1 MKFINILPVAALT
14 LLIASC
20 SDKKEVEPAPAA
32 GKDVVFSAS
41 APQSRTEYQSPNPD
55 GSYPIWWL
63 PNDQML
69 VMSPQ
74 CAIKYGQYQVGTT
87 VPSTGA
93 ASAGTL
99 QKIGAAGVQ
108 WGENA
113 TADFYSVYPYS
124 KVEEN
129 GIKPDTKTIT
139 MRMPHIQNDY
149 IRNNGDGTYTAK
161 ADMDGSF
168 LYAQTNGVKNGEDVN
183 LGYKSLSTAIRFTLV
198 GPAAANAESATI
210 QYIKITAANNTKIA
224 GRMDAEF
231 GDDASIMPSVHF
243 DATDSYDHVYI
254 YSSYEGSEGGGYLVL
269 NKDQKIE
276 LNAFVMPEE
285 DCNIENWTIEVQTLT
300 KKYSKTL
307 GKGNLARGMI
317 HNLGE
322 LPALDADNESE
333 WKVENWMVNIPRN
346 TYICEISL
354 PGSWNSMNS
363 DFQQGTV
370 PTGITAT
377 SLTDQYKA
385 GARAFH
391 LDTRWKNTTTLGIAA
406 GSSSDSRGSGWSTS
420 GKVTNGSSFV
430 DALTTITT
438 NLQKDEYMVVICTF
452 AQGSAIPEGKTWEQA
467 VSDACAQNANIYDG
481 STITRTTTVGD
492 VLGKVIVICNSEGT
506 TPTNLSGSKCLFVNA
521 PLTLEKGIFSANP
534 PYKDDVIYLGSGT
547 ASAIKMIVSQ
557 CQTEFKSFQSGISN
571 YNSQEPGDGV
581 TGSNNR
587 GYFPNNT
594 ERLNQL
600 NAVLKWSQDNY
611 NGGGA
616 SNGADKLIYLG
627 IGGITG
633 GYSSLLKRYGTEN
646 NPEYLAQ
653 EYGPWIYNKIQ
664 DMVNETTNYYP
675 VGIVLM
681 NNVVST
687 QRIGT
692 SGTTTLTGPE
702 VMKQILLLNNRY
714 QKAFDKNKPAWPTTG
729 GEDEN
734 NPANYSMTNTNGGN
748 AWNITKQ

>member
-129 GIKPDTKTIT
+129 GIKPDTKTVT

-149 IRNNGDGTYTAK
+149 IHNNGDGTYTAK

-198 GPAAANAESATI
+198 GPAATNAESATI
-210 QYIKITAANNTKIA
+210 QYIKLTAANNTKVA
-224 GRMDAEF
+224 GNMDVVFA
-231 GDDASIMPSVHF
+231 DDAATMPSVNF
-243 DATDSYDHVYI
+243 NASDSYDYI
-254 YSSYEGSEGGGYLVL
+254 YVYSSYEGATGGGYLVL
-269 NKDQKIE
+269 NKGDKIE
-276 LNAFVMPEE
+276 LNAFVMLAE
-285 DCNIENWTIEVQTLT
+285 DCNIENWTLEVQTLT

-307 GKGNLARGMI
+307 GKGNLVRGMI

-333 WKVENWMVNIPRN
+333 WDVSNWMVNIPRN
-346 TYICEISL
+346 TYISEISL
-354 PGSWNSMNS
+354 PGSWNSANKS
-363 DFQQGTV
+363 FQTMVGSEAS
-370 PTGITAT
+370 ITD
-377 SLTDQYKA
+377 LQNQYNV
-385 GARAFH
+385 GVRAFH
-391 LDTRWKNTTTLGIAA
+391 FDTRWKWNRNPAVILGQQTENLATGNVANLGIAD
-406 GSSSDSRGSGWSTS
+406 GSNAWNSPGLR
-420 GKVTNGSSFV
+420 GKVMNTEAIEFAT
-430 DALTTITT
+430 ALNT
-438 NLQKDEYMVVICTF
+438 LAGLVQPDEYMMLFCTF
-452 AQGSAIPEGKTWEQA
+452 AQNSYENPNKQWYEAISE
-467 VSDACAQNANIYDG
+467 ACASVTNNAKIYNANDANNPF
-481 STITRTTTVGD
+481 SPNTTVGD
-492 VLGKVIVICNSEGT
+492 LLGKLVVVINMEGDITANSL
-506 TPTNLSGSKCLFVNA
+506 PADSKCLYVNA
-521 PLTLEKGIFSANP
+521 PLTLTSTMFQTKDSYNKGTLFRKGGSTGMLLYNTQAQISSRNASGLETDNRGYAPTLAERELVAGGLLDWSRANFAKEN
-534 PYKDDVIYLGSGT
+534 YEHDAIIYLG
-547 ASAIKMIVSQ
+547 
-557 CQTEFKSFQSGISN
+557 
-571 YNSQEPGDGV
+571 
-581 TGSNNR
+581 
-587 GYFPNNT
+587 
-594 ERLNQL
+594 L
-600 NAVLKWSQDNY
+600 
-611 NGGGA
+611 
-616 SNGADKLIYLG
+616 
-627 IGGITG
+627 G
-633 GYSSLLKRYGTEN
+633 GYTTAGGN
-646 NPEYLAQ
+646 NDEQYTQLSKDLNK
-653 EYGPWIYNKIQ
+653 WIDDNIKNMSATPTGDQTPYF
-664 DMVNETTNYYP
+664 P
-675 VGIVLM
+675 VGIVFM
-681 NNVVST
+681 NFTTNT
-687 QRIGT
+687 TYGT
-692 SGTTTLTGPE
+692 PY
-702 VMKQILLLNNRY
+702 VKDILLLNNLY
-714 QKAFDKNKPAWPTTG
+714 QKEFDKNKPAWPSTEETQ
-729 GEDEN
+729 N
-734 NPANYSMTNTNGGN
+734 SPADYSVVTNNGGN

>member
-1 MKFINILPVAALT
+1 MKFINILPIAALT
-14 LLIASC
+14 LLISSC
-20 SDKKEVEPAPAA
+20 SDNKEVEPAPAA

-41 APQSRTEYQSPNPD
+41 APQSRTEYQSPNAD

-87 VPSTGA
+87 VPATGA

-108 WGENA
+108 WGEDA

-124 KVEEN
+124 KVEQN
-129 GIKPDTKTIT
+129 GIKPDSKTVT

-149 IRNNGDGTYTAK
+149 IHNNGNGTYTAK
-161 ADMDGSF
+161 ADMDASF
-168 LYAQTNGVKNGEDVN
+168 LYAQANGVKNGENVN

-198 GPAAANAESATI
+198 GPNATNAQSTQI
-210 QYIKITAANNTKIA
+210 QYIRITSANDTRIA
-224 GRMDAEF
+224 GQMDVTF
-231 GDDASIMPSVHF
+231 GDNATVIPSVKYNQ
-243 DATDSYDHVYI
+243 DDSYNYVYI
-254 YSSYEGSEGGGYLVL
+254 YSSYEGAEGGGYLTL
-269 NKDQKIE
+269 EKGQKIE
-276 LNAFVMPEE
+276 LNAFVIPEQ

-300 KKYSKTL
+300 KKYTKAL

-333 WKVENWMVNIPRN
+333 WNVENWMVNIPRN

-354 PGSWNSMNS
+354 PGSWNSMNP

-370 PTGITAT
+370 PAGITAT
-377 SLTDQYKA
+377 SLTDQYNA

-391 LDTRWKNTTTLGIAA
+391 FDTRWKDINTLGIAA
-406 GSSSDSRGSGWSTS
+406 GDASNSSGNGWNTS
-420 GKVTNGSSFV
+420 GKVTNGSSFT
-430 DALTTITT
+430 DALTVLTQ
-438 NLQKDEYMVVICTF
+438 NVKANEYMVVICTF
-452 AQGSAIPEGKTWEQA
+452 AQGSAVPNSKTWEQA
-467 VSDACAQNANIYDG
+467 VSEACAQNSDIYDG
-481 STITRTTTVGD
+481 STITRKTTVKD

-506 TPTNLSGSKCLFVNA
+506 TPTNLSGSKCLFINA
-521 PLTLEKGIFSANP
+521 PLSLNSEIFSATP
-534 PYKDDVIYLGSGT
+534 PYNDDVIYLGSGT
-547 ASAIKMIVSQ
+547 ASAIKMIISQ
-557 CQTEFKSFQSGISN
+557 CQTEYKAFRSGFSN
-571 YNSQEPGDGV
+571 YSDQSPANGV

-587 GYFPNNT
+587 GFFPSYE
-594 ERLNQL
+594 ERLKQL
-600 NAVLKWSQDNY
+600 NAVLEWSQKNY
-611 NGGGA
+611 TGGGA
-616 SNGADKLIYLG
+616 TDGADKLIYLG
-627 IGGITG
+627 LGGITG

-646 NPEYLAQ
+646 NPDYIAK

-664 DMVNETTNYYP
+664 DMVNQTTNYYP

-681 NNVVST
+681 NNVLST
-687 QRIGT
+687 QSIGT
-692 SGTTTLTGPE
+692 TGTTLTGPE

-714 QKAFDKNKPAWPTTG
+714 QKAYDKDKPAWPNGTQSLN
-729 GEDEN
+729 EN
-734 NPANYSMTNTNGGN
+734 QFGSVATNAGD
-748 AWNITKQ
+748 AWVRQ